1 MRLFFLF
8 VVFLVGCTAVTAP
21 VPTPILP
28 AGPTAVVPAA
38 SPTPLVPDTGWE
50 AARPGLERRVIRFFD
65 ADGRLVEHLYI
76 LRFDPALY
84 QFRVGYRP
92 GEPLSL
98 QDWQAETGALAVLNG
113 GFFTEEFTAT
123 GLVVVDGQASGASY
137 GAFAGMFAVTAV
149 GPEVRWLGA
158 RPHDPN
164 ESLQYALQ
172 SFPVLVK
179 PGGAAGYA
187 EPDGEPARRAVVGQ
201 DGDGRILFIL
211 APRGRFTLTQLSQT
225 LAASDLNL
233 DTAVNLDGGASAGLI
248 LTDPPASIPA
258 YTLLPAVILVYGR

>member
-8 VVFLVGCTAVTAP
+8 VVFLVGCTAVTTPSA
-21 VPTPILP
+21 TPILP
-28 AGPTAVVPAA
+28 VVPTTISPTV

-65 ADGRLVEHLYI
+65 MDGRLAEHLYI

-84 QFRVGYRP
+84 EFQVGYRP

-98 QDWQAETGALAVLNG
+98 QDWQAETGALAVING
-113 GFFTEEFTAT
+113 GFFTEDFTAT
-123 GLVVVDGQASGASY
+123 GLVVVDGQASGTSY
-137 GAFAGMFAVTAV
+137 GEFAGMFAVTAV

-158 RPHDPN
+158 RPYDPN
-164 ESLQYALQ
+164 EPLQYALQ
-172 SFPVLVK
+172 SFPMLVK
-179 PGGAAGYA
+179 PGGAAGYMEA
-187 EPDGEPARRAVVGQ
+187 GGEAARRTVIGQ
-201 DGDGRILFIL
+201 DGDGRILVIL
-211 APRGRFTLTQLSQT
+211 APRGRFTLTRLSQT

-233 DTAVNLDGGASAGLI
+233 DTALNLDGGASTGLI

>member
-1 MRLFFLF
+1 MRHLLLLFL
-8 VVFLVGCTAVTAP
+8 LLAGCAAVTAP
-21 VPTPILP
+21 SPTPILP
-28 AGPTAVVPAA
+28 AAPTAVAPAA
-38 SPTPLVPDTGWE
+38 SPTPLAPDTGWE
-50 AARPGLERRVIRFFD
+50 TARPGLERRVIRFFD
-65 ADGRLVEHLYI
+65 ADGRLAEHLYI

-84 QFRVGYRP
+84 EFRVGYRP

-98 QDWQAETGALAVLNG
+98 QEWQAETGALAVLNG
-113 GFFTEEFTAT
+113 GFFAEDFTAT

-158 RPHDPN
+158 RPYDPN
-164 ESLQYALQ
+164 EPLQYALQ
-172 SFPVLVK
+172 SFPMLVK

-187 EPDGEPARRAVVGQ
+187 EAGGEPARRTVIGQ

-211 APRGRFTLTQLSQT
+211 APRGRFTLAQLSQT

-233 DTAVNLDGGASAGLI
+233 DTALNLDGGTSTGLI

-258 YTLLPAVILVYGR
+258 YTLLPTVILVYER